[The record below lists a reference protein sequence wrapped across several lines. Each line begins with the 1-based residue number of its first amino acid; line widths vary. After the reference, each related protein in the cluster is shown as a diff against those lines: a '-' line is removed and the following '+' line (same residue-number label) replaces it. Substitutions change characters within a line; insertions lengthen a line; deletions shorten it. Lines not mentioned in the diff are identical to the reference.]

1 MSGAAARAT
10 EPPSTP
16 RATARPPCLQESYAL
31 PSATLYRAQL
41 APEHSGT
48 SRMTGTRSET
58 NATGHTTTRPAPQR
72 PGNHDRLPE
81 RGRGQL
87 RSSAT
92 RPQRRAAR
100 HRAAALDLWGNPSL
114 LRQRPDTGTQWG
126 YQAVTI
132 SLTGAGQP
140 PKARALSGSR
150 WCWVLPGGERVNGTV
165 GAPSLRRVKSRE
177 QRGPERVLVCTAV
190 FPAGLPREGTRVPV
204 RPRE

>member
-1 MSGAAARAT
+1 MTERVGRNPQRHTTRHTHHTTRCPASDTRKRGLRSDPERTTPHPALYAFYVSGVAARAT

-100 HRAAALDLWGNPSL
+100 HRAAALDPWGNPSL

-132 SLTGAGQP
+132 SLTGLGSPPRPARYPGAAG
-140 PKARALSGSR
+140 
-150 WCWVLPGGERVNGTV
+150 
-165 GAPSLRRVKSRE
+165 RRRE
-177 QRGPERVLVCTAV
+177 T
-190 FPAGLPREGTRVPV
+190 
-204 RPRE
+204 